1 MISNFRETWLYVIDK
16 NHFFKLLF
24 LLFYI
29 FLYFLRP
36 CLAKPI
42 FFFRK
47 TAKKQTQGCVCQT
60 PLLARN
66 SFIKKNNKPNKAL
79 NILPDFD
86 LSGLT
91 LKQTKNKNSKPK

>member
-1 MISNFRETWLYVIDK
+1 MISNFRETCLYAIDK
-16 NHFFKLLF
+16 NHFLKLLF

-29 FLYFLRP
+29 VLYFLRS

-60 PLLARN
+60 PLSARN
-66 SFIKKNNKPNKAL
+66 SFIKKK
-79 NILPDFD
+79 
-86 LSGLT
+86 
-91 LKQTKNKNSKPK
+91 